1 VPTGD
6 FGHRAAVAGTEQ
18 QEAVP
23 HHGIYSSLSGGTTPA
38 MTRVIEVYDTTLRDG
53 TQAENFNLSVE
64 DKVRITLALDQLGLD
79 FVEGGWPGSNPMS
92 VDYFRKIK
100 QQRLNHTLIAAFGST
115 RHIKNNAQQDPNL
128 QALIAAETPAI
139 TIFGKS
145 WDIHVTDAL
154 HISLEENLEII
165 EDTLFFLRSHV
176 DRLIYDA
183 EHFFDGFKHNRD
195 FALATLTRAVQG
207 GADTLV
213 LCDTNGG
220 TLPHELPAIIGAVR
234 HHLEAIK
241 ASVRLGIHAHNDSET
256 AVANSLMAVEQ
267 GIDHVQGTMN
277 GYGERCGNANLTSIL
292 PALIFKMKREC
303 HAGKNI
309 EALYKTSRL
318 VNEMANL
325 PHNRYQPYV
334 GESAFAHKGG
344 IHVSAVTRNP
354 LTYEHIEPEKVGN
367 NRRILISDQAG
378 RANILHKAGQWGLH
392 LKADDPLLSTIISDL
407 KEKENQG
414 YKYEAAEASFELLMR
429 EALGLQRKFFRV
441 EGFRVMNNKYRIDK
455 PPLTEATIRLY
466 VGGHE
471 VHTASM
477 GDGPVNALDR
487 ALRKA
492 LTRFYPCLEEM
503 ELTDYKVR
511 VLSGEHGTEAKVR
524 VLVESTDGKCQW
536 RTVGVSINI
545 IEASWQALIDS
556 VNYKLLKNEGL
567 LG

>member
-1 VPTGD
+1 MA
-6 FGHRAAVAGTEQ
+6 RA
-18 QEAVP
+18 
-23 HHGIYSSLSGGTTPA
+23 
-38 MTRVIEVYDTTLRDG
+38 IEIYDTTLRDG

-64 DKVRITLALDQLGLD
+64 DKVRITLALDRLGID
-79 FVEGGWPGSNPMS
+79 YIEGGWPGANPMS
-92 VDYFRKIK
+92 VDYFNKIK
-100 QQRLNHTLIAAFGST
+100 RQTLTTARLTAFGST
-115 RHIKNNAQQDPNL
+115 RHIKNNPQQDANL
-128 QALIAAETPAI
+128 QALLKAETPVL

-145 WDIHVTDAL
+145 WDVHVTDAL
-154 HISLEENLEII
+154 NISLEENLEII
-165 EDTLFFLRSHV
+165 EDTLAFLKPSV
-176 DRLIYDA
+176 DELIYDA
-183 EHFFDGFKHNRD
+183 EHFFDGFKTNPD
-195 FALATLTRAVQG
+195 YALATLDRAVRG
-207 GADTLV
+207 GAGTLV

-220 TLPHELPAIIGAVR
+220 TLPHELPAIIEAVKNA
-234 HHLEAIK
+234 LAGNSTAVK
-241 ASVRLGIHAHNDSET
+241 LGIHSHNDSET
-256 AVANSLMAVEQ
+256 AVANALVAVHC

-277 GYGERCGNANLTSIL
+277 GFGERCGNANLTSIL
-292 PALIFKMKREC
+292 PALIFKMGRDC
-303 HAGKNI
+303 TAAASI
-309 EALYKTSRL
+309 EELYRTSRL
-318 VNEMANL
+318 INELANL
-325 PHNRYQPYV
+325 PHNRYQAYV

-344 IHVSAVTRNP
+344 IHVSAVKRNP

-378 RANILHKAGQWGLH
+378 RANILHKAEQWGLR
-392 LKADDPLLSTIISDL
+392 LKPDDPLLSAIILDL

-441 EGFRVMNNKYRIDK
+441 EGFRVMNNKYRIDR

-503 ELTDYKVR
+503 SLSDYKVR

-524 VLVESTDGKCQW
+524 VLVESTDTACQW

-556 VNYKLLKNEGL
+556 VNYKLLKAEGL

>member
-1 VPTGD
+1 MV
-6 FGHRAAVAGTEQ
+6 RA
-18 QEAVP
+18 
-23 HHGIYSSLSGGTTPA
+23 
-38 MTRVIEVYDTTLRDG
+38 IELYDTTLRDG

-64 DKVRITLALDQLGLD
+64 DKVRITVALDRLGID
-79 FVEGGWPGSNPMS
+79 YIEGGWPGSNPMS
-92 VDYFRKIK
+92 VEYFKKIK
-100 QQRLNHTLIAAFGST
+100 YHTLNHARITAFGST
-115 RHIKNNAQQDPNL
+115 RHIKNSAKRDPNL
-128 QALIAAETPAI
+128 QSLIQAETPVI

-145 WDIHVTDAL
+145 WDVHVTDAL
-154 HISLEENLEII
+154 HITLTENLEII
-165 EDTLFFLRSHV
+165 EDTLSYLKTYV
-176 DRLIYDA
+176 DTLVYDA
-183 EHFFDGFKHNRD
+183 EHFFDGFKHHPD
-195 FALATLTRAVQG
+195 YALATLERAVRG

-220 TLPHELPAIIGAVR
+220 TLPHELPAIIAAV
-234 HHLEAIK
+234 HEHLKSLNSSI
-241 ASVRLGIHAHNDSET
+241 RIGIHSHNDSET
-256 AVANSLMAVEQ
+256 AVANTLIGVAH

-292 PALIFKMKREC
+292 PALVFKMGLHCTAAE
-303 HAGKNI
+303 HI
-309 EALYKTSRL
+309 SELHKTSRL
-318 VNEMANL
+318 INELANL

-344 IHVSAVTRNP
+344 IHVSAVKRNP
-354 LTYEHIEPEKVGN
+354 LTYEHIDPVHVGN
-367 NRRILISDQAG
+367 SRRILISDQAG
-378 RANILHKAGQWGLH
+378 RANILHKAEQWGIK
-392 LKADDPLLSTIISDL
+392 LKPDDPLLSAIMIDL

-429 EALGLQRKFFRV
+429 DALGLQRKFFRV
-441 EGFRVMNNKYRIDK
+441 EGFRVINNKYRLDK
-455 PPLTEATIRLY
+455 PSLTEATIRLY

-487 ALRKA
+487 SLRKA

-524 VLVESTDGKCQW
+524 VLVESTDGTCQW

-556 VNYKLLKNEGL
+556 VNYKLLKEEGL